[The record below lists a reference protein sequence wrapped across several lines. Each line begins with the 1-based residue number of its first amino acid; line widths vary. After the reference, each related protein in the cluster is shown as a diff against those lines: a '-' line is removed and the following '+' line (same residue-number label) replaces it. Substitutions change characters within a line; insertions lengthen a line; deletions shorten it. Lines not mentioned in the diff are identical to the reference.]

1 MTEHAMEA
9 ALRHAPTTDPV
20 ADLAAALA
28 RAEAEGLVDVAY
40 ARTDSPI
47 GPLLV
52 AATEAGLVRLA
63 FDGEDDVAV
72 LQDLAVRVA
81 PRVVAAPRRLDA
93 VRRELD
99 EYFAGR
105 REHFELA
112 LDWRL
117 SRGFRRT
124 VLEHLYADVP
134 YGRTVSYLELATV
147 VGNPK
152 ASRAVGTAMATN
164 PIPIVVPC
172 HRVLRSGGHLG
183 GYGGGLAAKRHLL
196 ALEAAAGSGT
206 DAPPRLF

>member
-1 MTEHAMEA
+1 MTAD
-9 ALRHAPTTDPV
+9 ALERELRNAPPTDPG
-20 ADLAAALA
+20 ADVAAALA

-40 ARTDSPI
+40 ATADTPI

-52 AATEAGLVRLA
+52 AATEAGLVRVG
-63 FDGEDDVAV
+63 FEREDQDAV
-72 LQDLAVRVA
+72 LQELATRIA
-81 PRVVAAPRRLDA
+81 PRVVALPQRLDP
-93 VRRELD
+93 VRRQLD
-99 EYFAGR
+99 EYFEGR
-105 REHFELA
+105 RDHFDVA

-134 YGRTVSYLELATV
+134 YGRTVSYLELATI

-172 HRVLRSGGHLG
+172 HRVLRTGGNLG
-183 GYGGGLAAKRHLL
+183 GYGGGLETKVKLL
-196 ALEAAAGSGT
+196 ALESGE
-206 DAPPRLF
+206 ASLF

>member
-1 MTEHAMEA
+1 M
-9 ALRHAPTTDPV
+9 TTDSLEHQLRTAPATDPT
-20 ADLAAALA
+20 ADLAAALT

-40 ARTDSPI
+40 ATADSPI

-52 AATEAGLVRLA
+52 AATDAGLVRLGFA
-63 FDGEDDVAV
+63 REDDDAI
-72 LQDLAVRVA
+72 LQDLATRIA
-81 PRVVAAPRRLDA
+81 PRVVRSPARLDE

-99 EYFAGR
+99 EYFSGSR
-105 REHFELA
+105 DHFDLP

-117 SRGFRRT
+117 SHGFRKT

-134 YGRTVSYLELATV
+134 YGRTVSYLELATI

-172 HRVLRSGGHLG
+172 HRVLRTGGNLG
-183 GYGGGLAAKRHLL
+183 GYGGGLETKVKLL
-196 ALEAAAGSGT
+196 ALESGE
-206 DAPPRLF
+206 ASLF